1 MNKKKDDYQIV
12 QPSWIKIAAI
22 TPYWLYKDYVS
33 LVKNYIFT
41 KNDEK
46 VKSRIINKIKKIN
59 NIDFDYSYFVDS
71 GSSAI
76 FFALSSLGI
85 NKGDKVVIPSFTCRA
100 VLFALLEAKVK
111 PIFADIDEDY
121 NLDLESLSLVN
132 DLEDIKAIVLPN
144 MYGKI
149 NRNYKLI
156 GKLKRK
162 GIMFI
167 EDNATSFGSY
177 YDDEIL
183 SDAIIYSFNIGKM
196 INGSGG
202 GVVFIKNEVN
212 LSVFNN
218 FRDSTKTEVLIR
230 FLRDLIIIR
239 YRKKLSYI
247 KKIIKKNDAPQ
258 SNLDE
263 LYSLKDLKKQETQKY
278 LNCKNI
284 SLLNLLLIDSQ
295 LKGFCKMRQLYD
307 SLMQSYNFHFKLTN
321 RLNKNELPNYFLLE
335 LSHKLNRYELGN
347 YLSNRGVECF
357 WSYFPIHKIKL
368 YKDIEK
374 INDLVITEKKWNNF
388 LYLPFNLFVTESD
401 VKYIYQCC
409 KEFIE
414 THEK

>member
-33 LVKNYIFT
+33 VVKNYIFT
-41 KNDEK
+41 KNDKK

-59 NIDFDYSYFVDS
+59 NIDLDYSYFVDS

-76 FFALSSLGI
+76 FFALISLGI

-239 YRKKLSYI
+239 YRKRLSYI
-247 KKIIKKNDAPQ
+247 KKIIKKNDTPQ

>member
-33 LVKNYIFT
+33 VVKNYIFT
-41 KNDEK
+41 KNDKK

-76 FFALSSLGI
+76 FFALISLGI

>member
-41 KNDEK
+41 KNDKK

-59 NIDFDYSYFVDS
+59 NIDLDYSYFVDS

-76 FFALSSLGI
+76 FFALISLGI

-132 DLEDIKAIVLPN
+132 DLEDIKAVVLPN

-239 YRKKLSYI
+239 YRKRLSYI
-247 KKIIKKNDAPQ
+247 KKIIKKNDTPQ